1 MRNMKKFMP
10 KLMTAE
16 GMFFPALLTE
26 NSLRL
31 RVMLDMREKTN
42 QFMGLVTISFMEKKP
57 WAGKSLWTV
66 PPYSFM
72 NRKVRHKFFPWPES

>member
-31 RVMLDMREKTN
+31 RVMLEMREKTN
-42 QFMGLVTISFMEKKP
+42 QFMGFFYHFFHGKETLGREIFMDSSSIFHYE
-57 WAGKSLWTV
+57 
-66 PPYSFM
+66 
-72 NRKVRHKFFPWPES
+72 

>member
-10 KLMTAE
+10 KLMTAD
-16 GMFFPALLTE
+16 GIFFPALLTE

-42 QFMGLVTISFMEKKP
+42 QFMGAFLPFLSWKRNLGVGVLISRKK
-57 WAGKSLWTV
+57 SCQFISIIL
-66 PPYSFM
+66 
-72 NRKVRHKFFPWPES
+72 

>member
-16 GMFFPALLTE
+16 GIFFPALLTE

-42 QFMGLVTISFMEKKP
+42 QFMGFFYHFFH
-57 WAGKSLWTV
+57 GKETLG
-66 PPYSFM
+66 PGNLYGQ
-72 NRKVRHKFFPWPES
+72 FPHIPL